1 MIISYI
7 FQYNSDTGSAS
18 LFSCL
23 DASIWH
29 CRADTAQKNA
39 VQKLHG
45 IQMHLRGA
53 SVLSEI
59 NQLHG
64 CSHSTSL
71 KNSWNC
77 TVPVRYTLLPPLPPA
92 SVTSFLLSV
101 QQGLCSL
108 FLILVKHPTWG
119 PTVSLPP
126 HLQQA
131 HYRFPSPLSFLFPYG
146 VYISSASYG
155 RFPFQFKLG
164 MSKTELISV
173 SKYFS
178 LLFF

>member
-1 MIISYI
+1 MIISYV
-7 FQYNSDTGSAS
+7 FQCNSDMGSAS

-23 DASIWH
+23 GGTTWH
-29 CRADTAQKNA
+29 CRADTVQSNA

-45 IQMHLRGA
+45 IQMHPCGS
-53 SVLSEI
+53 SVVSKT

-64 CSHSTSL
+64 CSHLTSL

-77 TVPVRYTLLPPLPPA
+77 TVPVRYNLFPPLPPA

-101 QQGLCSL
+101 QQGLGSL
-108 FLILVKHPTWG
+108 FLILVKRPAWG
-119 PTVSLPP
+119 ATVQLLL

-131 HYRFPSPLSFLFPYG
+131 HYRFPSPLSFLLPYD
-146 VYISSASYG
+146 VYISCASQG
-155 RFPFQFKLG
+155 RFPFQFELG

-178 LLFF
+178 LLFS

>member
-7 FQYNSDTGSAS
+7 LQCNSDTGSAS

-29 CRADTAQKNA
+29 CRADTAQNNA

-45 IQMHLRGA
+45 IQMHLCGA
-53 SVLSEI
+53 SVLSKI

-77 TVPVRYTLLPPLPPA
+77 TVPVRYILLPPLPPA
-92 SVTSFLLSV
+92 SVTSPVSIAGAVFPIPHFGEASHMGNHSIATTASATGTLQISFSTQLSV
-101 QQGLCSL
+101 PLWCLHFQCLLWQ
-108 FLILVKHPTWG
+108 
-119 PTVSLPP
+119 VSLP
-126 HLQQA
+126 
-131 HYRFPSPLSFLFPYG
+131 
-146 VYISSASYG
+146 I
-155 RFPFQFKLG
+155 
-164 MSKTELISV
+164 
-173 SKYFS
+173 
-178 LLFF
+178 